1 MKKTPTVYICI
12 LSIWAICAGVLLF
25 SCGQLIYG
33 VAQGENVTGKAV
45 AVVVL
50 LALNAMM
57 LAYMWLGSV
66 KDFMFSFLFF
76 WKASEIFNIF

>member
-12 LSIWAICAGVLLF
+12 LSVWAVCAGVLLF

-33 VAQGENVTGKAV
+33 AVQGADVTGKAV
-45 AVVVL
+45 LVMVL
-50 LALNAMM
+50 LALNAIM

-66 KDFMFSFLFF
+66 KDFIFSLLFLFDIL
-76 WKASEIFNIF
+76 K